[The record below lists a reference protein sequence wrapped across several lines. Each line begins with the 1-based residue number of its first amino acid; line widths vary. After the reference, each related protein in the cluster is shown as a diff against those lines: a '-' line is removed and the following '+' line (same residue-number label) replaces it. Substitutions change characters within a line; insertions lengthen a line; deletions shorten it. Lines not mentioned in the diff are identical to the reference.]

1 MTIYYKTSVKNF
13 PFWGYARELANK
25 LTDEEWEVLDTIFD
39 DDEYHGQ
46 TEFNDYFT
54 FHFDCVCSLLGLNE
68 EEVLARG

>member
-1 MTIYYKTSVKNF
+1 MIVYYETSVKDF

-25 LTDEEWEVLDTIFD
+25 LTDEEWEELDAIFD
-39 DDEYHGQ
+39 DDEYHNQ

-54 FHFDCVCSLLGLNE
+54 FNFDRVCSLLELNE